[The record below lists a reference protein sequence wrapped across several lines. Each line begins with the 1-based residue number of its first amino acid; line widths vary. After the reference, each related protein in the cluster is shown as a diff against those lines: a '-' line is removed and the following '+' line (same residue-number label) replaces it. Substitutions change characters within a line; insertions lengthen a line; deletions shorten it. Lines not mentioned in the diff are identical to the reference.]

1 MSDVN
6 PTDDFLTPELLRQL
20 QQALDSDPK
29 IVGNYVI
36 ESKLG
41 EGGFGTVYRASQR
54 KPVQRTVAIK
64 LLKRGMDSR
73 AVLQRFELERQALA
87 KMNHPG
93 IAQVFDAGISEGGQ
107 QYIVM
112 EFVDG
117 TTIVEWA
124 DAEHWM

>member
-20 QQALDSDPK
+20 QQAFLDSDPK

-73 AVLQRFELERQALA
+73 AVLQCFELERQTCWP
-87 KMNHPG
+87 K
-93 IAQVFDAGISEGGQ
+93 
-107 QYIVM
+107 
-112 EFVDG
+112 
-117 TTIVEWA
+117 
-124 DAEHWM
+124 